1 MTPVKKIKHT
11 YYFNT
16 ENLVWSNTL
25 LVRED
30 TSLKKTNGKH
40 FLGNSE
46 AHVATRKAHTCEPK
60 WMRWWWLLF
69 TDKAT
74 RAKGQEPGIV
84 TLNIPRSDRSD
95 RDSSTPRSAPRCA
108 DTIAAFEWCS
118 ALLRHDRDTGSVSRA
133 IRNLTN
139 TWISKMSA
147 SIVY

>member
-60 WMRWWWLLF
+60 
-69 TDKAT
+69 
-74 RAKGQEPGIV
+74 
-84 TLNIPRSDRSD
+84 
-95 RDSSTPRSAPRCA
+95 
-108 DTIAAFEWCS
+108 
-118 ALLRHDRDTGSVSRA
+118 
-133 IRNLTN
+133 
-139 TWISKMSA
+139 
-147 SIVY
+147 